1 MRVTIADV
9 AREAGVS
16 KTTVSRVINLKGEV
30 DGSTAA
36 RVREV
41 IADLG
46 YVPSSGAVGLARGRS
61 RTVGLLVPSFTWP
74 WMGEVLQGIVDT
86 VEAADYGLL
95 LFTCNRGA
103 QSVERFTTQV
113 SARAFDGLVVVEP
126 ENTLDQLTAL
136 HRAGLPIVLIDD
148 RGHHPEFPSVVTTN
162 HEGGASAARHL
173 RAAGRTRPLV
183 VTGPDALRLRTRP
196 ARAASVRSCPPSW
209 SWTGTSPNAGGGSP
223 WSELLAAGTEFD
235 SVFAHNDI
243 SAAGVAARPAGR
255 RPPRTRRRRGG
266 RLRRHPDGRTH
277 RTAADHRASAH
288 AADGRGGG
296 AACCS
301 PTSAAPPYRTDRSC
315 CPPNWSCATRR
326 RNGPGPAGHPSA
338 SPNQPHRH
346 RTTRPGASS
355 AVHPGSPRPA
365 VLLESPC
372 PYAVVTL

>member
-16 KTTVSRVINLKGEV
+16 KTTVSRVLNTKGEV

-41 IADLG
+41 IAQLG
-46 YVPSSGAVGLARGRS
+46 YVPSSGAVGLARGSS
-61 RTVGLLVPSFTWP
+61 RTVGMLVPSLTWP
-74 WMGEVLQGIVDT
+74 WMGEVLQGVVDT

-103 QSVERFTTQV
+103 ESVERFTSQV

-126 ENTLDQLTAL
+126 ENTLDHLTAL

-183 VTGPDALRLRTRP
+183 ITGPQDFGCVRDRLAGFVSVLPTDLVVRGDFTE
-196 ARAASVRSCPPSW
+196 ASGRLAV
-209 SWTGTSPNAGGGSP
+209 
-223 WSELLAAGTEFD
+223 EQLLASGAEFD

-243 SAAGVAARPAGR
+243 TAAGVLRALRAAGRTVPGDIAVVGFDDIPMAEHTEPPLTTVRQPTRQMGETAARMLLSHL
-255 RPPRTRRRRGG
+255 GG
-266 RLRRHPDGRTH
+266 TAVPDAPVVLPTELVVRH
-277 RTAADHRASAH
+277 SA
-288 AADGRGGG
+288 
-296 AACCS
+296 
-301 PTSAAPPYRTDRSC
+301 P
-315 CPPNWSCATRR
+315 
-326 RNGPGPAGHPSA
+326 
-338 SPNQPHRH
+338 
-346 RTTRPGASS
+346 
-355 AVHPGSPRPA
+355 
-365 VLLESPC
+365 
-372 PYAVVTL
+372 